1 MSSPEEFPTSKLFV
15 HRFLQE
21 NSASGQPSMKIGRF
35 KIIVG
40 YTRPKSFI
48 AFTQICIL
56 NNIPRQLDPST
67 IARHIVE
74 LHLHVLSRMGL
85 GGWKGLAVM
94 GQLLRILTTRII
106 FWLDKLSRTPGNAG
120 EVQRE
125 EYVIKE
131 TL

>member
-1 MSSPEEFPTSKLFV
+1 MDDF
-15 HRFLQE
+15 
-21 NSASGQPSMKIGRF
+21 G
-35 KIIVG
+35 
-40 YTRPKSFI
+40 
-48 AFTQICIL
+48 
-56 NNIPRQLDPST
+56 
-67 IARHIVE
+67 
-74 LHLHVLSRMGL
+74 MGL

-94 GQLLRILTTRII
+94 GQLLRILKTRII

>member
-1 MSSPEEFPTSKLFV
+1 MYKLAWAIYSDIYL
-15 HRFLQE
+15 HRQDDV
-21 NSASGQPSMKIGRF
+21 SA
-35 KIIVG
+35 
-40 YTRPKSFI
+40 
-48 AFTQICIL
+48 ICIHSM
-56 NNIPRQLDPST
+56 DDFD
-67 IARHIVE
+67 
-74 LHLHVLSRMGL
+74 MGL

>member
-1 MSSPEEFPTSKLFV
+1 
-15 HRFLQE
+15 
-21 NSASGQPSMKIGRF
+21 MKTGIF

-40 YTRPKSFI
+40 YTRPPKSI

-56 NNIPRQLDPST
+56 NNIPRQLDTST

-85 GGWKGLAVM
+85 GGWKGLVVM
-94 GQLLRILTTRII
+94 GQPRGTTSSDIDNSHY

-120 EVQRE
+120 EEVQRE